1 MKQRGHTNAGRGCP
15 CPVPPPHHVTE
26 VLYLIGSVWQIGA
39 QGRAWPHGEYGA
51 WLSGGGCPL
60 PPPGCTPASALGVG
74 DPAPPNLWGGGLPVY
89 VGGADK
95 PSVTPPPHRVPGASE
110 DHEEPLESQGR
121 RSVLGGGPGV
131 TPNPCACA
139 IAHA

>member
-51 WLSGGGCPL
+51 WLSGGGL
-60 PPPGCTPASALGVG
+60 SSPPPGVYSSQRPGSGGPSTPQSVG
-74 DPAPPNLWGGGLPVY
+74 WGAPCVCGGG
-89 VGGADK
+89 
-95 PSVTPPPHRVPGASE
+95 
-110 DHEEPLESQGR
+110 
-121 RSVLGGGPGV
+121 
-131 TPNPCACA
+131 
-139 IAHA
+139 